1 MSDKPNPIGKTGKS
15 KRRLLWSA
23 ALLVLLATGAAT
35 ANLYLGRSAGSDF
48 RTVAVSN
55 GDIEKTVTAL
65 GSLQPKNY
73 VDVGT
78 QVSGQLKKVH
88 VAIGDRVEK
97 GQLIAEIDPA
107 VYRTKVQSSQAN
119 LDKLQAQ
126 LALRQA
132 EATLARQRLARNR
145 RLLQAEAMSQDT
157 VEENEAALKV
167 AEAQVK
173 SLRAEIKAAESVLEG
188 DTTNLGYT
196 RIYAPITGT
205 VVAESAV
212 EGQTVNA
219 SQSAPV
225 IVQIADLETMTV
237 WAQVAEADIVK
248 VRPGMPAYFTTLG
261 MPERRWRGQVRQV
274 LPTPETVND
283 VVLYNV
289 LIDVDNQEQLLMSK
303 MTVQVFFLLGEAKDV
318 PTVPLSAL
326 QATGRS
332 DVYQARVLTPQGPQ
346 QRTVQVGLT
355 NRTSAEVLSGL
366 AVGDQ
371 LIVGQA
377 PRAAAGGR
385 QGPRSGMGPRL

>member
-1 MSDKPNPIGKTGKS
+1 MSDKPNSTSKS
-15 KRRLLWSA
+15 RRRLLWPAA

-48 RTVAVSN
+48 RTVLVSN
-55 GDIEKTVTAL
+55 GDIERTVTAL

-132 EATLARQRLARNR
+132 EATLARQRLERNR

-303 MTVQVFFLLGEAKDV
+303 MTVQVFFLLGEVRDV
-318 PTVPLSAL
+318 PIAPLSAL

-371 LIVGQA
+371 LIVGQ
-377 PRAAAGGR
+377 PSRAAAGGR